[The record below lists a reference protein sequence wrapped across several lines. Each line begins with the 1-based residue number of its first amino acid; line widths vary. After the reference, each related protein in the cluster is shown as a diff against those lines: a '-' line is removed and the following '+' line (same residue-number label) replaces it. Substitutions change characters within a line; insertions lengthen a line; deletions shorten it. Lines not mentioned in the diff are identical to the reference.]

1 MREEKLDS
9 NSGFFLG
16 EALDTWLSVG
26 HRDVAVPEAAGSTAR
41 VFLLKHASGSMPWR
55 QNPAFKV
62 MRHDKLSYAMPLFR
76 EEFILLSKL
85 KGMDD
90 VITPMLLGGFLK
102 PDPGTKWPEEIA
114 PSSKI
119 LELQSGGQNIKGTLA
134 IFEPHETEDL
144 LEQFDERLQDGWLPF
159 LILERRW
166 EDNLYMVSDAGYTRG
181 AFIQN
186 LSMKQV
192 LDIAMQICSILE
204 KAHAQGA
211 VFLDHKL
218 LHYYW
223 NETRQKVII
232 LDWNIGRWF
241 GEDIPPEVIRDDM
254 LQFSARALHHL
265 FTGQQA
271 PGAAVVGGNRPDEI
285 ANSPTQFKASY
296 SFDVQ
301 NRLNQDEMNFLEKA
315 LQGGFTSASEMKAQL
330 AVLAAKR

>member
-1 MREEKLDS
+1 MRQEILDS
-9 NSGFFLG
+9 NTSYHLG

-26 HRDVAVPEAAGSTAR
+26 HRDVAVPEAAGSSAR
-41 VFLLKHASGSMPWR
+41 VFLLKHANGTLPWR
-55 QNPAFKV
+55 VNPAFKV
-62 MRHDKLSYAMPLFR
+62 MRHDKQAYAMPLFR
-76 EEFILLSKL
+76 EEFKILGNI
-85 KGMDD
+85 KGINS
-90 VITPMLLGGFLK
+90 ITPMLQGGFLK
-102 PDPGTKWPEEIA
+102 PTPGTVWPDELA

-119 LELQSGGQNIKGTLA
+119 LELQGGGQDIKGTLA
-134 IFEPHETEDL
+134 VFEPDEVNDI

-166 EDNLYMVSDAGYTRG
+166 EDNLYMLCDAGYTRG
-181 AFIQN
+181 GFIQN

-192 LDIAMQICSILE
+192 LDIAMQITDILE

-223 NETRQKVII
+223 NEPRQKVII
-232 LDWNIGRWF
+232 LDWNIGRWL
-241 GEDIPPEVIRDDM
+241 GKDIAPEIIRDDL

-271 PGAAVVGGNRPDEI
+271 PGAAVVGGNRPEDI

-301 NRLNQDEMNFLEKA
+301 NRLNNDEMRFLEDA
-315 LQGGFTSASEMKAQL
+315 LQGKFASATEMKTQL
-330 AVLAAKR
+330 AILAAKR

>member
-9 NSGFFLG
+9 TSGFYLG
-16 EALDTWLSVG
+16 EALDTWLCIG
-26 HRDVAVPEAAGSTAR
+26 HRDVAVPEAAGSSAR
-41 VFLLKHASGSMPWR
+41 VFLLKHANGNMPWR

-62 MRHDKLSYAMPLFR
+62 MRHDKVAYATPLFR
-76 EEFILLSKL
+76 EEFTILSRL
-85 KGMDD
+85 KGLDD
-90 VITPMLLGGFLK
+90 VITPMLWGGFLK
-102 PDPGTKWPEEIA
+102 TEPGAKWPAELA

-134 IFEPHETEDL
+134 IFEPHETADL
-144 LEQFDERLQDGWLPF
+144 LEQFDERLRDDWLPF

-166 EDNLYMVSDAGYTRG
+166 EDNLYMLSDAGYTRG

-192 LDIAMQICSILE
+192 LDIAMQICTILE

-223 NETRQKVII
+223 NEPRQKVII

-241 GEDIPPEVIRDDM
+241 EDGIPQEVIRDDL

-285 ANSPTQFKASY
+285 ANSPSQFKASY

-301 NRLNQDEMNFLEKA
+301 NRLNNDEMAFLEKA
-315 LQGGFTSASEMKAQL
+315 LKGSFASAAEMKTQL
-330 AVLAAKR
+330 AILAAKR